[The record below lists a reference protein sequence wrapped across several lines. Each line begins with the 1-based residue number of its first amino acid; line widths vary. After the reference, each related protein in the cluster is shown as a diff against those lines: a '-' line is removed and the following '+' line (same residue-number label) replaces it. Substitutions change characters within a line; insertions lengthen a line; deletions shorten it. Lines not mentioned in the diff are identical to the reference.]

1 MYFSEKEHSALEAKE
16 WKENLKINILSKQ
29 SIQDIPWKGAGTL
42 LQYEKKE
49 SSLSIKNKKH
59 PWKELFSADKEKE
72 QGAKKAFQYER
83 KQNQLKRNILSLL
96 TGTDWKWDDSIL
108 RTIWDYKC
116 KIIPKRQAHQAC
128 NFFWNCWK
136 EILVDAQTTFKNNLF
151 RPKTL
156 HIDIDIELVWFSFK
170 ALLKKSMVN
179 YYLKVP
185 KWVVG
190 EPDNTVLT
198 YLPSA
203 KTKWIG

>member
-1 MYFSEKEHSALEAKE
+1 M
-16 WKENLKINILSKQ
+16 
-29 SIQDIPWKGAGTL
+29 
-42 LQYEKKE
+42 
-49 SSLSIKNKKH
+49 
-59 PWKELFSADKEKE
+59 
-72 QGAKKAFQYER
+72 
-83 KQNQLKRNILSLL
+83 
-96 TGTDWKWDDSIL
+96 
-108 RTIWDYKC
+108 
-116 KIIPKRQAHQAC
+116 
-128 NFFWNCWK
+128 
-136 EILVDAQTTFKNNLF
+136 VDAQTTFKNNLF

-203 KTKWIG
+203 KTK